1 MTKCTEWGDTIFV
14 KERNVFGEDKIYP
27 VCSQAKLFANLAG
40 TKTITQDAKRI
51 IKEAGFTIKTQGR
64 TL

>member
-1 MTKCTEWGDTIFV
+1 MTKCTEWGDTILV
-14 KERNVFGEDKIYP
+14 KERNIFGEDKIYP

-40 TKTITQDAKRI
+40 TKTITLDAQRI
-51 IKEAGFTIKTQGR
+51 IKDAGFTIKTQGR

>member
-51 IKEAGFTIKTQGR
+51 IKEAGFTIQTQSI